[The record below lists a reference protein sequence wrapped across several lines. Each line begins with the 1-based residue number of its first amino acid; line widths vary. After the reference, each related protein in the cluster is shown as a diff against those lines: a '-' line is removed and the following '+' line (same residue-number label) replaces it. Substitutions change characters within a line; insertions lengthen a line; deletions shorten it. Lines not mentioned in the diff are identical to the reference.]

1 MRRVSRALRA
11 DRGSG
16 TVLAAG
22 AAVLLVLVTGVLLLV
37 GAALAGSSR
46 ARTAADLAA
55 LAGAGELLRGAR
67 GSGACATAGTVAHD
81 NGAELLSCTVD
92 PGSPTSSLVV
102 EVGVLVPSLGD
113 AQARARARAGGVPAE
128 G

>member
-67 GSGACATAGTVAHD
+67 GSACATAGTVARD

-113 AQARARARAGGVPAE
+113 AQALARARAGGVPAE